1 MESARDL
8 FIARGYARVT
18 MNDIARTAGTALKTV
33 YASVGTKTD
42 ILHRL
47 IEIDMADSMCKKT
60 VENLRDAADF
70 ATSIALVARGTR
82 TDNERSRSTLDLL
95 DASVASDD
103 GARRTWEHVV
113 SGYRAG
119 LRASGEVMLGKG
131 FLDPR
136 YDLDGVTDRL
146 WFCFGLSA
154 WRTLIVEC
162 GWTYDEAERT
172 LARQAT
178 FIFE

>member
-1 MESARDL
+1 LQSARDL

-18 MNDIARTAGTALKTV
+18 MADIARIAGTALKTV

-47 IEIDMADSMCKKT
+47 IEIDMADSVCKET
-60 VENLRDAADF
+60 VEKLRDAADLE
-70 ATSIALVARGTR
+70 TSIAMVARGTR
-82 TDNERSRSTLDLL
+82 TDNERSRSMLDLL

-103 GARRTWEHVV
+103 GARQTWEHVV

-119 LRASGEVMLGKG
+119 LRASGEVLLERG

-136 YDLDGVTDRL
+136 YDLEGVTDRL
-146 WFCFGLSA
+146 WFCFGLGA
-154 WRTLIVEC
+154 WRTLVVEC

-178 FIFE
+178 FIFK